1 MNNYQSSTSYS
12 QSPNEKAYIEIRGAT
27 GGDEAKLWGSD
38 LLRMYIRYAQKKNWK
53 LSQID
58 DLTIMVSAPHAF
70 SLFKNESG
78 VHRVQRVPSTEK
90 RGRIH
95 TSTAT
100 VAVLP
105 EVKDSEVTIRP
116 EDLEIQFYRSGGS
129 GGQNVNKVSTAV
141 RLIHKPSG
149 IVVTAQTERF
159 QEQNRMNAMAI
170 LRSRLFEKQEEE
182 KMKTVAGY
190 RSVIGRGMRSEKIR
204 TYNFPQDR
212 VTDHRINKSFGNLEA
227 IVNGDLDKV
236 LEATKGIE

>member
-1 MNNYQSSTSYS
+1 MNDYQSYS
-12 QSPNEKAYIEIRGAT
+12 GSPNQKAYVEIRGAT
-27 GGDEAKLWGSD
+27 GGDEAKLWGAD
-38 LLRMYIRYAQKKNWK
+38 LLRMYARFAQKKNWK
-53 LSQID
+53 VSQID
-58 DLTIMVSAPHAF
+58 DLVLMVSGPSVF
-70 SLFKNESG
+70 DQLKNESG

-100 VAVLP
+100 VAILP
-105 EVKDSEVTIRP
+105 EVKESEVTIRS

-170 LRSRLFEKQEEE
+170 LRSRLFERQEEE

-204 TYNFPQDR
+204 TYNYPQDR

-227 IVNGDLDKV
+227 IVNGELDKV
-236 LEATKGIE
+236 IDATKGIE